1 MRKQHKAADGKYH
14 INGSTFEYL
23 VGTRAQ
29 VYHGTAYKTS
39 GGLLK
44 KDLVQNKRGRIVSKK
59 KLETAKRE
67 KRLEKHGY
75 FAKKGKFGAVRGSP
89 RKSAKKSSKRRPV
102 TIGGKTLR
110 RRR

>member
-1 MRKQHKAADGKYH
+1 MNKHHKASDGKYH
-14 INGSTFEYL
+14 INGSTFEHL

-29 VYHGTAYKTS
+29 VHHGTAYKTS

-59 KLETAKRE
+59 KFHTAKRE

-75 FAKKGKFGAVRGSP
+75 FAKKGKFGAVKGT
-89 RKSAKKSSKRRPV
+89 AKKSSKK
-102 TIGGKTLR
+102 GGKTR
-110 RRR
+110 RNH